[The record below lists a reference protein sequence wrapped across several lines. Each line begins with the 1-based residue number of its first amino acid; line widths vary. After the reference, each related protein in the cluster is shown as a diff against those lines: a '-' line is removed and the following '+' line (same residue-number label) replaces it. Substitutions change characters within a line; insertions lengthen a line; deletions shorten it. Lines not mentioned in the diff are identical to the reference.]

1 MIKRDLV
8 WEKMFRTH
16 SGLFSLD
23 SWTDI
28 GAIFQ
33 RQEIQGEQQVLNG
46 EGTNPLKIHGRSLA
60 FCHAS
65 SNTSGTSA
73 VLTEH
78 VGLSA

>member
-8 WEKMFRTH
+8 WEKTFRTH
-16 SGLFSLD
+16 SGLFGLD

-33 RQEIQGEQQVLNG
+33 RQEIQGEQRVLNG
-46 EGTNPLKIHGRSLA
+46 EGTNPLKIHGQSLA
-60 FCHAS
+60 FCHT